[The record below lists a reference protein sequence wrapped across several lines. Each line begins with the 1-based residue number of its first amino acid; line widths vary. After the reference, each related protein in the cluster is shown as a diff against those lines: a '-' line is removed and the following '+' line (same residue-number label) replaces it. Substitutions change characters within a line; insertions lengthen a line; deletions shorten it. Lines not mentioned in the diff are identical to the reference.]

1 MQPDPGKRR
10 RLSSTTLS
18 VASTLRVG
26 LLHPVLR
33 ERIDPFDSI
42 DHAAWQ
48 IARQLYERPYYSL
61 GPGVAPRP
69 ELFAGR
75 LVRDRSSWIGEV
87 RSGACFSDG
96 TPLDA
101 RRVAEILGA
110 SAMLQRL
117 LRFSAHGSEV
127 HVVPLQPVNDVE
139 AELAKPW
146 ASIAKAGSGGGKP
159 AFGGQPASWIGS
171 GPYVIADDAAPGEIR
186 LTANPHHL
194 PSPAFTTVEFR
205 DYSTRGGI
213 AALCADLER
222 GDVDF
227 TTALARHDV
236 DAIAGV
242 RKLFAPG
249 SSTAMLWMNT
259 ERLDVAVRRA
269 IQASIDRHALAKT
282 MYESPA
288 AFTAR
293 SPLPPRMA
301 TCRDTVRHDPETA
314 RRLLA
319 PAKPRPLT
327 MIVIWGPRTYMPR
340 PDVMARAVVAQL
352 QGVGLAVTLVSAQ
365 NPADYQAKLRAG
377 TYDLVLGGWNAD
389 TDDPADFVEAL
400 LSPNFVPARA
410 EVASL
415 GCNFSRW
422 REPKVVEVLRSFR
435 SGEPGAEAALLELI
449 ADAAPLVP
457 LVHGPSIAVH
467 RWEIEGFTPD
477 ARGFPRLADLT
488 PRSR

>member
-1 MQPDPGKRR
+1 MLPDPGKPR

-18 VASTLRVG
+18 AASTLRVG

-33 ERIDPFDSI
+33 ERIDPFDSL
-42 DHAAWQ
+42 DHSAWQ

-61 GPGVAPRP
+61 GPGVPPKP
-69 ELFAGR
+69 ELFSGR
-75 LVRDRSSWIGEV
+75 LVRGRTSWIGEV

-96 TPLDA
+96 SPLDA
-101 RRVAEILGA
+101 RTVVDLLGA
-110 SAMLQRL
+110 SPMLQRM
-117 LRFSAHGSEV
+117 LRFSAQGSEV
-127 HVVPLQPVNDVE
+127 HVVPLQPVADLE

-146 ASIAKAGSGGGKP
+146 ASVARPAPGGG
-159 AFGGQPASWIGS
+159 WIGS

-186 LTANPHHL
+186 LRANPHYL
-194 PSPAFTTVEFR
+194 PAPAFSTVEFR
-205 DYSTRGGI
+205 DYGTRGGI
-213 AALCADLER
+213 PALCADLER
-222 GDVDF
+222 GEVDF

-259 ERLDVAVRRA
+259 ERVDVAIRRA

-301 TCRDTVRHDPETA
+301 TCRDAVRHDPETA
-314 RRLLA
+314 RSLLA
-319 PAKPRPLT
+319 GTTPRPLT
-327 MIVIWGPRTYMPR
+327 MVVIWGPRTYMPR
-340 PDVMARAVVAQL
+340 PEVMARAIVAQL
-352 QGVGLAVTLVSAQ
+352 QGVGLAVTLVNTQS
-365 NPADYQAKLRAG
+365 PADYQAKLRAG

-389 TDDPADFVEAL
+389 TDDPSDFVEAL
-400 LSPNFVPARA
+400 FSPNFVPAAA
-410 EVASL
+410 EVAAL

-422 REPKVVEVLRSFR
+422 RDPRVVEALRSFR
-435 SGEPGAEAALLELI
+435 SGETGAEAALLELV

-477 ARGFPRLADLT
+477 SLGFPRLADLT